1 MPWNVKNQFTGR
13 FTLRFRYRYVDQK
26 AASGKSGG
34 LKLMT
39 RLDTIDAAG
48 NHAYYGTAPKAG
60 WTNYGSWETYEY
72 QIIAQ
77 SGVAE
82 PVYVTLHA
90 SLQDATKESADY
102 YLIDDV
108 EVLNEKGECVMS
120 GGTFD
125 NVTPYGWLLRLV
137 WPPSPPAQL
146 SFSVTRRNKTKPPR
160 KEKAR
165 SCLSPRFSYRYSSY
179 LISQLISTDSLISS
193 GSGRRSRVCSSAL
206 LNRAAHKTMS

>member
-1 MPWNVKNQFTGR
+1 
-13 FTLRFRYRYVDQK
+13 
-26 AASGKSGG
+26 
-34 LKLMT
+34 MT
-39 RLDTIDAAG
+39 RLDTIDVAG

-72 QIIAQ
+72 QIIAKP
-77 SGVAE
+77 GVAE
-82 PVYVTLHA
+82 LVYVTLHA
-90 SLQDATKESADY
+90 SLQDASKASADY

-120 GGTFD
+120 GGTCD
-125 NVTPYGWLLRLV
+125 NVTTIWVVATISLATIAASTVLLLRHKKKQNE
-137 WPPSPPAQL
+137 A
-146 SFSVTRRNKTKPPR
+146 PR

-165 SCLSPRFSYRYSSY
+165 SCLTPRFSYRYSSY

>member
-13 FTLRFRYRYVDQK
+13 FTLHFRYRYVDQK
-26 AASGKSGG
+26 AASGKSSG

-39 RLDTIDAAG
+39 RLDTIDTAG

-60 WTNYGSWETYEY
+60 WTNYGRWEY
-72 QIIAQ
+72 QIIAKP
-77 SGVAE
+77 GIVE

-90 SLQDATKESADY
+90 SLQDASKASADY

-137 WPPSPPAQL
+137 WPPSPPARS

-165 SCLSPRFSYRYSSY
+165 SRLTPRFSYRYSSY

>member
-26 AASGKSGG
+26 AASGKSSG

-39 RLDTIDAAG
+39 RLDTIDTVG
-48 NHAYYGTAPKAG
+48 NRAYYGTAPKAG

-72 QIIAQ
+72 QIIAK

-82 PVYVTLHA
+82 LVYVTLHA
-90 SLQDATKESADY
+90 SLQDASKASADY

-125 NVTPYGWLLRLV
+125 NATTIWVVTLISLATIAASTVLLLRHKKKQNEA
-137 WPPSPPAQL
+137 PSKGKGAELPQ
-146 SFSVTRRNKTKPPR
+146 
-160 KEKAR
+160 
-165 SCLSPRFSYRYSSY
+165 
-179 LISQLISTDSLISS
+179 
-193 GSGRRSRVCSSAL
+193 SAL
-206 LNRAAHKTMS
+206 FL

>member
-1 MPWNVKNQFTGR
+1 
-13 FTLRFRYRYVDQK
+13 
-26 AASGKSGG
+26 
-34 LKLMT
+34 MT

-48 NHAYYGTAPKAG
+48 NHAYYGTPYPKSG
-60 WTNYGSWETYEY
+60 LTFNGGWETYEY
-72 QIIAQ
+72 QIIAKP
-77 SGVAE
+77 GVAV
-82 PVYVTLHA
+82 PVYVTLHV

-108 EVLNEKGECVMS
+108 EVLNEKGECVMN

-125 NVTPYGWLLRLV
+125 NVTPYGWLLRSA

-146 SFSVTRRNKTKPPR
+146 SFSATRRNKTKPPR

-165 SCLSPRFSYRYSSY
+165 SCLTPRFSCRCLTY